1 MSKVGM
7 SKLMSS
13 FVDKYRNWQK
23 IVRQNN
29 GIVGTFL
36 MLFRLVR
43 LCVGYGCRVG
53 LPDIQKRSYFCPSLS
68 ARPRSG
74 DEFSRNLS
82 TRNWYLNNEH
92 ICISYVTRTFV
103 LCMLQ
108 LHCHTDSNTFYP
120 RESEG
125 LWNHR
130 RWFVCLSVCYHDN

>member
-43 LCVGYGCRVG
+43 LCVGYGCRVVEM
-53 LPDIQKRSYFCPSLS
+53 F
-68 ARPRSG
+68 
-74 DEFSRNLS
+74 N
-82 TRNWYLNNEH
+82 
-92 ICISYVTRTFV
+92 CIVDTV
-103 LCMLQ
+103 E
-108 LHCHTDSNTFYP
+108 D
-120 RESEG
+120 
-125 LWNHR
+125 
-130 RWFVCLSVCYHDN
+130 